1 MQHLIEGGIYFK
13 VRRVSSIEFE
23 NVVIFIFLTNN
34 KLLPLSYIVLY
45 ISELLVIVIVSFLVY
60 LLQMHFNLVTTK
72 LPNFY

>member
-23 NVVIFIFLTNN
+23 NVIFIFLTKS

-45 ISELLVIVIVSFLVY
+45 ISELLVMVIVSLLVY